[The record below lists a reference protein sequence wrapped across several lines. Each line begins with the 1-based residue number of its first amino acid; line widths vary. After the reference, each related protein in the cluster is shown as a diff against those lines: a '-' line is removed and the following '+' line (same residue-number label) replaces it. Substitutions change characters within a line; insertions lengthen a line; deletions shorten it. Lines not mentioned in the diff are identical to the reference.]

1 MSPTRLLVAF
11 GGASSEHE
19 ISLRSAS
26 SVLCAV
32 DRQRWQPVPLAIARD
47 GTWRTGSSSDQ
58 PDPTELAGLVANGE
72 VVADLRALKAELA
85 FPVLHG
91 PYGEDGTIQG
101 LFEILG
107 LPYVGSG
114 VLASAL
120 CMDKSAQKHLLASAA
135 PDVPLVPWREF
146 LASDL
151 ATDAGI
157 ERAVQEIRDTLGFPC
172 FVKPVNMGSSVGVS
186 RARGVD
192 ELPAALRG
200 AARYDHR
207 VIVEQGI
214 DAREI
219 EIAVLGNGGDETR
232 LSSPGEIGLPPGVW
246 YDYETKYVND
256 VSTLHIPASLP
267 DDAVETIRRTALRAF
282 QVTGCKGLARIDFL
296 LCRKTGTAY
305 LNELNTM
312 PGFTSISMYPK
323 MMGHAGVSYPELITA
338 LCELALQHHQAR
350 RQLSNLRE

>member
-32 DRQRWQPVPLAIARD
+32 DRHRWQPVPLAIGRD
-47 GTWRTGSSSDQ
+47 GTWRTGASTDA
-58 PDPTELAGLVANGE
+58 PPPEELAALVAEGR
-72 VVADLRALKAELA
+72 VVPDLRALEVELV

-91 PYGEDGTIQG
+91 PYGEDGTFQG
-101 LFEILG
+101 LLEILG

-120 CMDKSAQKHLLASAA
+120 CMDKVAQKHLVASAA
-135 PDVPLVPWREF
+135 PDVPLVPWLQFHE
-146 LASDL
+146 AAL
-151 ATDAGI
+151 ATPGGMA
-157 ERAVQEIRDTLGFPC
+157 RAVEEVRDGLGFPC
-172 FVKPVNMGSSVGVS
+172 FVKPVNLGSSVGVS
-186 RARGVD
+186 RVLGVD
-192 ELPAALRG
+192 GLASALRA

-214 DAREI
+214 DAREL

-246 YDYETKYVND
+246 YDYDTKYVHD
-256 VSTLHIPASLP
+256 VTTLHIPA
-267 DDAVETIRRTALRAF
+267 AVPPEAEAEIRRTALRAF

-323 MMGHAGVSYPELITA
+323 LMAHAGVSYTELVTA
-338 LCELALQHHQAR
+338 LCELGLQHHHAR
-350 RQLSNLRE
+350 RRLSNLRE